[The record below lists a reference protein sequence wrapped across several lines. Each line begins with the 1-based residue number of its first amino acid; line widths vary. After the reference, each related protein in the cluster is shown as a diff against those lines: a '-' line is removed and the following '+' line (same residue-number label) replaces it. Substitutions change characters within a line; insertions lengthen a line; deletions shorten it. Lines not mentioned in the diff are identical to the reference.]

1 MVVRRGAAITQ
12 IWLAERV
19 GFEPIVQ
26 FAVNMALSSNAGI
39 ADRTSFA
46 PATTFPERNERKQ
59 TRTKTGLRVRVQV
72 RLCWLREAAST
83 VTAKL

>member
-1 MVVRRGAAITQ
+1 MLELQAFIQFHQ
-12 IWLAERV
+12 IDAKEGLAERV

-59 TRTKTGLRVRVQV
+59 NSNENRVAGSSPSSS
-72 RLCWLREAAST
+72 LLAS
-83 VTAKL
+83 

>member
-1 MVVRRGAAITQ
+1 M
-12 IWLAERV
+12 

-39 ADRTSFA
+39 ADRTIFA

-83 VTAKL
+83 VTAKLQPSEDEDGK